1 MLDLFIAKRYLSK
14 NKEGFVSFNGINNTI
29 ATVIMF
35 VIGLALGIWAAM
47 LSWEAN
53 ALAGWG
59 FVPKLIFALFSFLT
73 SVSYLLTYLIYKLDL
88 VMPLKAAA
96 ALAAARAALP
106 SSGPQPPVPATVP
119 APAPASFP

>member
-14 NKEGFVSFNGINNTI
+14 NKEGFVSFNGVNNTI
-29 ATVIMF
+29 ATVVAF
-35 VIGLALGIWAAM
+35 VLGLALGIWAAM

-59 FVPKLIFALFSFLT
+59 VVPKLIFSLFSFLG

-96 ALAAARAALP
+96 ALAAAKAVLP
-106 SSGPQPPVPATVP
+106 SPP
-119 APAPASFP
+119 APVQPAPMPVQLSAP